1 HSQRYPIPSLE
12 EREQVENM
20 IECCYKLGYDE
31 YADIIE
37 EFFITEAEPN
47 VKSKSATTARISK
60 NVSQKADAGKE
71 GESKEFPGKYHL
83 GAGFYSSKQGGEAEF
98 KNDGGNLRPVTP
110 QEKEKLK
117 GSKGG
122 GAGAGGGKLATQTPA
137 GVQPKSATPAK
148 LAKDI
153 PNDKWGDNP
162 QEPDW
167 MKGGD
172 PTWGGAANQ
181 NSTWG
186 DNPQE
191 PDWAKGPAMWD
202 KKVPP
207 RVELP
212 NMVRPKTGAPTNAE
226 PPIGTKV
233 GGTIPPPPPPKLP
246 PPPPPKVELPYKA
259 KIQNWAK
266 KEKEFFDKGQDKP
279 GSETRRTFAQAL
291 KDKVKGAAQ
300 AIKHGFQHEVHT
312 FKTAAKAVGKV
323 FSEPG
328 GFRSLEKEEKKAL
341 VSVGIKVA
349 TTALFAA
356 AGGGL
361 AQGAAA
367 FAKHVAVELV
377 PHAVAETIVLGVGR
391 ASLFASSDGNDE
403 RLLSDFMDA
412 VADRLE
418 NMEITPEMMDKMV
431 DSFNAKNPT
440 DTQSENISLD
450 EILLSYL
457 IKEESEGESTQ
468 FPGKFHLGG
477 GFYSSKQG
485 GEAEFKNDGGNLRP
499 ITPEE
504 KKEFEGGNAG
514 DTDQNALMKTAEDEL
529 AKKEK
534 EYEEENPTDPKT
546 DYDKI
551 LKDPSATAQDIA
563 KAKAF
568 KRKNDILKQKQKDDP
583 EYQSNLKKEVSEKNN
598 EIAEDLRGQKDSE
611 GNQLDAETT
620 ENGSILIGVEHG
632 DEKESTKQIIDKI
645 KTLPKDAK
653 VMFVGEGGV
662 GLDDSGKVDFVG
674 EQAEI
679 RDACLEHFDN
689 SREESWDENSDV
701 KNSDAPIFDE
711 IAKSF
716 GGDKEKALASVWT
729 NMVGQNDD
737 LDADDYLT
745 EETKEWI
752 KGEARKG
759 GSREFDGDVDWNNL
773 TLEQK
778 EDLYQLNY
786 RDDQNYG
793 ETDLFK
799 GQKAYNDYRQKELDR
814 KIKEA
819 EEKGYTVIATMGNSH
834 VGMWRERNKKKTDSF
849 KPQSLRNLQKELPE
863 ADKEVF
869 NKESDLDKIPSDKKE
884 EISMKIDE
892 LADRASKG
900 EDFNLCQITVPGTNL
915 YCDDNQGIP
924 REEMPQF
931 KGKPLPGTPAEDLP
945 KDSKGEVDTEPL
957 FKKMLKE
964 KGIKTVETELPSDKL
979 KATQSE
985 LVGSKV
991 AGMTKALEEDP
1002 QNPGITA
1009 PIYVSR
1015 DGFVIDGHHRWAAV
1029 TSAAI
1034 KAGKPANMKV
1044 IVVDM
1049 DIKDAIPM
1057 CNQFAEEQ
1065 GIAAKKADANDG
1077 EQPKPKEPN
1086 KKEGGVIY
1094 PIGGNYYSDTPNGP
1108 AQYIKSESVVR
1119 EVFENENEKFL
1130 KLLFEANVTKKLP
1143 DGDTIRVTPID
1154 VKDQP
1159 EATQKADDAEAAT
1172 DTGDVVNVTPLT
1184 GKDYKEVSIK
1194 QMNQTKYKDSI
1205 LDDELKEKISTIVG
1219 KMTKGEDLTEEEQA
1233 IAKDYIKIVND
1244 KKVKIYVAS
1253 KKKGDWSSQGYIKV
1267 ATLGTGKA
1275 GREWADAA
1283 GKKYGVTIGKAGQGA
1298 VGKKDP
1304 TPAKIVGEEEE
1315 VEIKAIDENT
1325 VIFNG
1330 KKHKKLPIPTED
1342 ALRAQFKKNE
1352 PSISDEELDSKVAI
1366 ALRKIKKRND
1376 NIDELIE
1383 ISKKNGGKFKTVNIG
1398 DTSTP
1403 DGRNEA
1409 RKKLLDKSI
1418 DKFTQL
1424 LGDKKDLPEN
1434 QQVMKTLDELRNF
1447 EGEDLETNS
1456 EKQKQYQELLNR
1468 LEIEMFNSKDFRDGV
1483 PDYAEV
1489 KVALELLSKGNAV
1502 YLPADEAFKTADV
1515 LVINEIDEQNTD
1527 IEFLLVSLEFSGG
1540 ISVKVQG
1547 GAAGTSDEKW
1557 RQSRFKTNETRK
1569 RGNRMLSLY
1578 DSLYPEKQ
1586 TPPDFPPSDEQL
1598 NEQKA
1603 ALEDDKKWMVE
1614 NGIATEEEL
1623 KAAEEWGERR
1633 VAAVI
1638 EKWKDNGVF
1647 DCLNDEEKV
1656 RFEETMKI
1664 YYKNQKISEIL
1675 YNNDLDYTNFGN
1687 SNQKFSIS
1695 KGKAVRC
1702 ESENLDGVEKP
1713 CYMKIKD
1720 DVGFNYST
1728 QGDCTVVRP
1737 TNRNPSEI
1745 HKEKP
1750 KVK

>member
-1 HSQRYPIPSLE
+1 MIDINKIIDEILLEHSQKYPIPSLE
-12 EREQVENM
+12 ETEQVENM
-20 IECCYKLGYDE
+20 IECCYKLGYGE
-31 YADIIE
+31 YASIISE
-37 EFFITEAEPN
+37 YFLIEAEP
-47 VKSKSATTARISK
+47 VK
-60 NVSQKADAGKE
+60 KAETGKE
-71 GESKEFPGKYHL
+71 GESKDFPGKYHL
-83 GAGFYSSKQGGEAEF
+83 GGGYYSSKDGGEAEF
-98 KNDGGNLRPVTP
+98 KNDKGNLRPVTP
-110 QEKEKLK
+110 EEKAKFD
-117 GSKGG
+117 SKG
-122 GAGAGGGKLATQTPA
+122 APDKKETPKTQE
-137 GVQPKSATPAK
+137 PKSAEV
-148 LAKDI
+148 
-153 PNDKWGDNP
+153 
-162 QEPDW
+162 EP
-167 MKGGD
+167 KQQ
-172 PTWGGAANQ
+172 P
-181 NSTWG
+181 S
-186 DNPQE
+186 
-191 PDWAKGPAMWD
+191 
-202 KKVPP
+202 
-207 RVELP
+207 
-212 NMVRPKTGAPTNAE
+212 AE
-226 PPIGTKV
+226 PSAQTPIQ
-233 GGTIPPPPPPKLP
+233 
-246 PPPPPKVELPYKA
+246 PKVELPISKD
-259 KIQNWAK
+259 KIKQKIEKWSE
-266 KEKEFFDKGQDKP
+266 KEKEFFNKGQDKP
-279 GSETRRTFAQAL
+279 GSETRRTFAEAL
-291 KDKVKGAAQ
+291 KDKVKGAGA

-341 VSVGIKVA
+341 ISVGIKVA
-349 TTALFAA
+349 STALFAA

-361 AQGAAA
+361 AHGVAA

-485 GEAEFKNDGGNLRP
+485 GEAEFKNDKGNLRP

-504 KKEFEGGNAG
+504 KEEFEGGNAG
-514 DTDQNALMKTAEDEL
+514 DTDQDALMKTAEDEL

-534 EYEEENPTDPKT
+534 EYEEENKPDPKT

-551 LKDPSATAQDIA
+551 LNDPSVSAQDIA

-583 EYQSNLKKEVSEKNN
+583 EYQSNLKKKVSEKNN

-620 ENGSILIGVEHG
+620 ENGSLLIGVEHG
-632 DEKESTKQIIDKI
+632 EGNESTKNTIDKI
-645 KTLPKDAK
+645 KSLPKDAK

-662 GLDDSGKVDFVG
+662 GKDDSGKIDFVG
-674 EQAEI
+674 EQAEL

-689 SREESWDENSDV
+689 AREESWDENGDV
-701 KNSDAPIFDE
+701 RDSDAPIFDE

-716 GGDKEKALASVWT
+716 GGDKQKAMASVWT
-729 NMVGQNDD
+729 NMVGQGDD

-759 GSREFDGDVDWNNL
+759 GSKEFDGDVDWNNL

-793 ETDLFK
+793 ETDLSK
-799 GQKAYNDYRQKELDR
+799 GQKAYNDYRQQELDR

-892 LADRASKG
+892 LADKASKG

-1086 KKEGGVIY
+1086 KKEGGVVY

-1159 EATQKADDAEAAT
+1159 EATQKADAEDVAEEAPNVDVAT
-1172 DTGDVVNVTPLT
+1172 ATKNLQISDGVIQ
-1184 GKDYKEVSIK
+1184 SRIK
-1194 QMNQTKYKDSI
+1194 QASKAIDNSDADEETKQI
-1205 LDDELKEKISTIVG
+1205 LNDTVAKIL
-1219 KMTKGEDLTEEEQA
+1219 KGED
-1233 IAKDYIKIVND
+1233 V
-1244 KKVKIYVAS
+1244 
-1253 KKKGDWSSQGYIKV
+1253 
-1267 ATLGTGKA
+1267 
-1275 GREWADAA
+1275 
-1283 GKKYGVTIGKAGQGA
+1283 
-1298 VGKKDP
+1298 
-1304 TPAKIVGEEEE
+1304 
-1315 VEIKAIDENT
+1315 
-1325 VIFNG
+1325 
-1330 KKHKKLPIPTED
+1330 
-1342 ALRAQFKKNE
+1342 
-1352 PSISDEELDSKVAI
+1352 DSAN
-1366 ALRKIKKRND
+1366 L
-1376 NIDELIE
+1376 E
-1383 ISKKNGGKFKTVNIG
+1383 ISKKWMSVRVGGGNDIGIYIAKTEGDFKSNSRKAITMDIDPKKVQDIDSASDEWNDTIMNKYGLSITTQTGAFVNKKDWTANKMNKKRKKVKFE
-1398 DTSTP
+1398 TSEDGNSVTIEGVTYTKRPVP
-1403 DGRNEA
+1403 DKQTLVEQKNLVEQFIKQGSSEEQAKEEA
-1409 RKKLLDKSI
+1409 RKVIAAIERGNAMVDKLSKDGEMEVVDYGPTDTNDNRRKTLKNTIDKTRKSILKSIKKYSGLSEEEILEKYADLFKSI
-1418 DKFTQL
+1418 DEIEKSAPINNPNWDSMSSEEKEKASAEYLNKLTNVLQNIRRDKDIASGGPDVAEVLVFMNEIGKGNQAFLPSSSNFPTVDIVSFNEQQNPPENATPEEL
-1424 LGDKKDLPEN
+1424 AEFYANAYSANSISFIDSDAESIKLGKGGASAGPSKTDGSTFNNEKTKEVLDSMMSSYHAIYGDYPPSKEAVDKAEEDYKVQRAHMIQILLDQGKSPEQAERMVSDVERKATEGENSAYQQAKKSYQNSLGDEEMDSEFDRGLKLYN
-1434 QQVMKTLDELRNF
+1434 KTGMLF
-1447 EGEDLETNS
+1447 EM
-1456 EKQKQYQELLNR
+1456 
-1468 LEIEMFNSKDFRDGV
+1468 MFNED
-1483 PDYAEV
+1483 V
-1489 KVALELLSKGNAV
+1489 KSN
-1502 YLPADEAFKTADV
+1502 
-1515 LVINEIDEQNTD
+1515 
-1527 IEFLLVSLEFSGG
+1527 
-1540 ISVKVQG
+1540 
-1547 GAAGTSDEKW
+1547 
-1557 RQSRFKTNETRK
+1557 
-1569 RGNRMLSLY
+1569 
-1578 DSLYPEKQ
+1578 
-1586 TPPDFPPSDEQL
+1586 
-1598 NEQKA
+1598 
-1603 ALEDDKKWMVE
+1603 
-1614 NGIATEEEL
+1614 
-1623 KAAEEWGERR
+1623 
-1633 VAAVI
+1633 
-1638 EKWKDNGVF
+1638 
-1647 DCLNDEEKV
+1647 
-1656 RFEETMKI
+1656 
-1664 YYKNQKISEIL
+1664 
-1675 YNNDLDYTNFGN
+1675 NFGN
-1687 SNQKFSIS
+1687 IRFIETGSGARTRIS
-1695 KGKAVRC
+1695 MEV
-1702 ESENLDGVEKP
+1702 LDGINEKCCVKFNP
-1713 CYMKIKD
+1713 NPGELKIKGD
-1720 DVGFNYST
+1720 ASGKRKAGINVSYST
-1728 QGDCTVVRP
+1728 WITKC
-1737 TNRNPSEI
+1737 
-1745 HKEKP
+1745 KK
-1750 KVK
+1750 